1 MNGTIFNTV
10 ENQQREKERK
20 QNAPINLMELLNSKQ
35 NQNSISINS
44 IPIINQLKKEPI
56 SLTYQEHVNAQFLK
70 SVGHISSEI
79 NSYLDKN
86 SDNNINTL
94 KTFTVH
100 VTYQIHKDDTYS
112 SIKGK
117 DTILGFDSAFFLA
130 KSIISL
136 LNKTGYNLK
145 VDVKSFKNNS
155 DKTQVNFDIIVQGE

>member
-10 ENQQREKERK
+10 KTQQREKERK
-20 QNAPINLMELLNSKQ
+20 QNEPIKLMELLSSKQ
-35 NQNSISINS
+35 TNTQT
-44 IPIINQLKKEPI
+44 PIISQLKKESIP
-56 SLTYQEHVNAQFLK
+56 LTYQEHVNAQFLK
-70 SVGHISSEI
+70 TVSYISGEI

-86 SDNNINTL
+86 SDTPNTSDAL
-94 KTFTVH
+94 KPFTIH

-136 LNKTGYNLK
+136 LNKTSYNLK
-145 VDVKSFKNNS
+145 VDVKSFNNNS
-155 DKTQVNFDIIVQGE
+155 DKTQVNFDIIVQGSN